1 MSRAALLARLE
12 RERLLTLE
20 RRGKAR
26 LEAREVAEGV
36 AESVAL
42 SRARGAAI
50 VTPQVQRGEREKP
63 YRRMSGLDW
72 LVRRGRLS
80 EAQKAVGERYGACYR
95 QACGEVNI
103 GSTLDVKPGLG
114 MADGLPL
121 TTVVAQAEANL
132 MAAERLAR
140 YRRRLHRQPAL
151 IAACDRICGEE
162 LTPREAAGPEREA
175 YALEGVLRVA
185 LDMLGEGRTR

>member
-1 MSRAALLARLE
+1 MSRAAHLARLE

-26 LEAREVAEGV
+26 REAREVAEGI
-36 AESVAL
+36 AETVAL

-50 VTPQVQRGEREKP
+50 AAPEPEAGRRHKP
-63 YRRMSGLDW
+63 HRRMPGLDW

-80 EAQKAVGERYGACYR
+80 EAQKAAGERYGACYR
-95 QACGEVNI
+95 QATGQATI

-114 MADGLPL
+114 MAEGPPL
-121 TTVVAQAEANL
+121 TSVIAQAEANFQ
-132 MAAERLAR
+132 AAERLAR
-140 YRRRLHRQPAL
+140 LRRRLHGEPAL

-162 LTPREAAGPEREA
+162 LTPREAAGAEREA
-175 YALEGVLRVA
+175 YALEGVLRAA
-185 LDMLGEGRTR
+185 LDMLAEPGR

>member
-26 LEAREVAEGV
+26 LEARAVADGV
-36 AESVAL
+36 AETVAL

-50 VTPQVQRGEREKP
+50 VTPETGRGERQKP
-63 YRRMSGLDW
+63 YRRMAGLDW

-80 EAQKAVGERYGACYR
+80 EAQRAAGERYGACYR
-95 QACGEVNI
+95 QASEVKI

-114 MADGLPL
+114 MAQGAPL
-121 TTVVAQAEANL
+121 STVIAQAESNL
-132 MAAERLAR
+132 LAAERLAR
-140 YRRRLHRQPAL
+140 YRRRLHQHAAL
-151 IAACDRICGEE
+151 VTACDKICGEE
-162 LTPREAAGPEREA
+162 LTPREAAGAEREA

-185 LDMLGEGRTR
+185 LDMLGEGRNW

>member
-12 RERLLTLE
+12 RERLLTVE

-26 LEAREVAEGV
+26 LAAREVEAGV
-36 AESVAL
+36 AETVAL
-42 SRARGAAI
+42 SMARGAAI
-50 VTPQVQRGEREKP
+50 AFPEADGGERRRP

-80 EAQKAVGERYGACYR
+80 EAQRATGERYGACYR
-95 QACGEVNI
+95 QVRGEVTI

-114 MADGLPL
+114 LAEGPPL
-121 TTVVAQAEANL
+121 ATVIAQAESNL
-132 MAAERLAR
+132 LAAERLAR
-140 YRRRLHRQPAL
+140 YRRRLHRQAAL
-151 IAACDRICGEE
+151 VAACDQVCGEE
-162 LTPREAAGPEREA
+162 LTPREAAGAEREA

-185 LDMLGEGRTR
+185 LDMLGEGGV